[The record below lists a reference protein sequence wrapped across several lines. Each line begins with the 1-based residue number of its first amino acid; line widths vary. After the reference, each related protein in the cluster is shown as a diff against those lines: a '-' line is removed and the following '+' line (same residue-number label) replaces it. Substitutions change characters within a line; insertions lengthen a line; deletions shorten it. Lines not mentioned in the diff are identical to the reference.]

1 MTYEEFR
8 RHLGKAGLTNKEF
21 AEMVKINRNSI
32 TNFKKDGVVPDHWA
46 IVAMLM
52 GVMADN
58 ALDFKGPLSR
68 IEIDQKKARGG
79 AAKGRFGGSK
89 QSEMFLP
96 SGKKA
101 GEPS

>member
-21 AEMVKINRNSI
+21 AAMVKINRNSI

-58 ALDFKGPLSR
+58 ALDFKVPLSR
-68 IEIDQKKARGG
+68 IEIDQKKTRGG
-79 AAKGRFGGSK
+79 AEKGRWGGSRQDNLPLPK
-89 QSEMFLP
+89 Q
-96 SGKKA
+96 
-101 GEPS
+101 